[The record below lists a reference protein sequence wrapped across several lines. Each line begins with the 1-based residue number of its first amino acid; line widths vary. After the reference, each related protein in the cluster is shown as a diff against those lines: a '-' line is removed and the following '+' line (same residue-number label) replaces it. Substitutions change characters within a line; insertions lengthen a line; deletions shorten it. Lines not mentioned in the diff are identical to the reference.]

1 MDGWIDGWT
10 GGWVGGWMDGYIQP
24 RNRYIFHF
32 WHRVN
37 QNEIMKK
44 RMLYT
49 NQNMKNILM

>member
-1 MDGWIDGWT
+1 
-10 GGWVGGWMDGYIQP
+10 VGGWMDGYIQP

-44 RMLYT
+44 HMFYT
-49 NQNMKNILM
+49 NHIYIIKLKKIRIIKIKI